1 MLPAW
6 YGFGSAVAEL
16 IQQDS
21 NNLQRLQQQAQHSP
35 FLQTMLANMEQVM
48 DKADLT
54 IAAAYVKLA
63 SNQQA
68 AETIFSM
75 LTDEFDRSRQALLN
89 IMQYQHYLSDNHA
102 LARSLAMRIPYLN
115 ALNWLQI
122 HLLQEQRQQ
131 PENSQILQLIH
142 LTINGIAQ
150 GLRNTG

>member
-48 DKADLT
+48 AKADLT

-63 SNQQA
+63 SNQQT

-89 IMQYQHYLSDNHA
+89 IMQRQH
-102 LARSLAMRIPYLN
+102 LN

>member
-1 MLPAW
+1 MA
-6 YGFGSAVAEL
+6 
-16 IQQDS
+16 
-21 NNLQRLQQQAQHSP
+21 
-35 FLQTMLANMEQVM
+35 
-48 DKADLT
+48 KADLT

-68 AETIFSM
+68 AATIFSM

-89 IMQYQHYLSDNHA
+89 IMQYQNYLSDNHA